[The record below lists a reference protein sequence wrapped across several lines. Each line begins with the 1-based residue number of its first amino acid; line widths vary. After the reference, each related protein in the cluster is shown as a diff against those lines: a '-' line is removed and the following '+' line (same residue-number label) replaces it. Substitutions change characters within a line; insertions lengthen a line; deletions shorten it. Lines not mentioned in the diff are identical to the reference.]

1 MFKLLTRLFVKDRD
15 NVHDPKVRRAYGTL
29 CSVYGIVLNL
39 LLFAGKYI
47 AGALAHSVSIV
58 ADAFN
63 NLSDAGSSIIT
74 LLGFVIA
81 GRKPDTEHP
90 FGHGRAEYLAGLV
103 LSALIIAMGIEL
115 GRSSIE
121 KIINP
126 VPIEAGVLPAAILL
140 ASILVKVY
148 MCLYNRATAKKI
160 NSAAMEATAKD
171 SLSDSVSTL
180 VVLLAMAAS
189 YVFDINIDG
198 WAGLAVAVLI
208 IYTGY
213 GALKDTLSPLLGKA
227 PEPELVETIE
237 KIVMSHP
244 EICGIHDLIVND
256 YGPGRLVISLHAEV
270 NGAGDI
276 FGLHDAIDRAEVE
289 LKETLGCVATIHMDP
304 IEADNTE
311 VAQHRQAVSNLIKDK
326 VSPRMSIHDF
336 RMVPGPTHT
345 NLIFDVVVPPDYPD
359 KDETVAA
366 QIRELVHDTWDE
378 HYAVITVD
386 RAYT

>member
-81 GRKPDTEHP
+81 GKKPDTEHP
-90 FGHGRAEYLAGLV
+90 FGHGRVEYLAGLI
-103 LSALIIAMGIEL
+103 LSALIITMGIEL

-126 VPIEAGVLPAAILL
+126 APIEAGILPAAILL

-208 IYTGY
+208 IFTGY

-227 PEPELVETIE
+227 PEPELVDTIE

-270 NGAGDI
+270 NGAGNI
-276 FGLHDAIDRAEVE
+276 FELHDAIDRAEVE
-289 LKETLGCVATIHMDP
+289 LKEELGCVATIHMDP

-311 VAQHRQAVSNLIKDK
+311 VAQHRQAVSDLIHDK
-326 VSPRMSIHDF
+326 VSPKMSIHDF

-359 KDETVAA
+359 KDEAVAA
-366 QIRELVHDTWDE
+366 QIRELVHNTWDE
-378 HYAVITVD
+378 HYAVINVD
-386 RAYT
+386 RAYA